1 MPLHL
6 VPRSLL
12 YIECVAQLGS
22 IQSASR
28 HLGIAASA
36 IYRQIKTMEESA
48 GTALFERNSSGM
60 QTTAA
65 GKLFVRQAEQ
75 WRNDS
80 TRLWSGIQE
89 LQGLDFGHIKLGAMD
104 SMVNGF
110 IPEFL
115 TSLAADF
122 PHVQTEVEVFSPDQ
136 AVESVLA
143 GTCDFALAFNVRPN
157 SELNVHWSAELPLGC
172 VAAPGH
178 PVAQMKSISLSDC
191 ARYPIVFQNRSL
203 AVRRYLEKHHNWL
216 FQDEPQTIIT
226 NSLQLL
232 KQMAVAGKH
241 VALTSEFDTASEI
254 LCGSIM
260 FVPVSDKDA
269 MPQSVSVISHARRQ
283 VANIAK
289 KISARLCI
297 DVEKYLGRVRERE
310 ANLPGGLRR

>member
-36 IYRQIKTMEESA
+36 IYRQIKAMEESA
-48 GTALFERNSSGM
+48 GTPLFERSAGGM

-65 GKLFVRQAEQ
+65 GKLFVRQTER
-75 WRNDS
+75 WRDDS
-80 TRLWSGIQE
+80 ARLWSGIQE
-89 LQGLDFGHIKLGAMD
+89 LQGLDFGHFKLGAMD

-136 AVESVLA
+136 AVESILA
-143 GTCDFALAFNVRPN
+143 GTCDLALAFNVRPN
-157 SELNVHWSAELPLGC
+157 RELHVLWSAELPLGC
-172 VAAPGH
+172 VAAPDH
-178 PVAQMKSISLSDC
+178 PVAAMDSISLSAC
-191 ARYPIVFQNRSL
+191 ARFPIVFQNRSL
-203 AVRRYLEKHHNWL
+203 AVRRYLEKHHKWL

-254 LCGSIM
+254 LSGSIV

-269 MPQSVSVISHARRQ
+269 LPQTVSVITHARRQ
-283 VANIAK
+283 AANISK
-289 KISARLCI
+289 KISARLCA
-297 DVEKYLGRVRERE
+297 DVEDYLNRVRAGASMTPQR
-310 ANLPGGLRR
+310 AAV

>member
-1 MPLHL
+1 MALHL

-36 IYRQIKTMEESA
+36 IYRQIKVMEEIA
-48 GTALFERNSSGM
+48 DTPLFERNSTGM

-65 GKLFVRQAEQ
+65 GKLFVDLAHQ
-75 WRNDS
+75 WRDDS

-89 LQGLDFGHIKLGAMD
+89 LQGLDVGHVRLGAMD

-115 TSLAADF
+115 TSLAEDL
-122 PHVQTEVEVFSPDQ
+122 PHVQTEVEVLSPDQ

-143 GTCDFALAFNVRPN
+143 GSCDIALAFNVRPN
-157 SELNVHWSAELPLGC
+157 SELNVLWSAELPLGC

-178 PVAQMKSISLSDC
+178 PVAGMKSISLSDC
-191 ARYPIVFQNRSL
+191 ARFPIVFQNRSL
-203 AVRRYLEKHHNWL
+203 AVRRYLEKHHKWL
-216 FQDEPQTIIT
+216 FRDEPQTIIT

-241 VALTSEFDTASEI
+241 VALTSEFDAASEI
-254 LCGSIM
+254 VSGSIV

-269 MPQSVSVISHARRQ
+269 LPQTVSVICHARRQ
-283 VANIAK
+283 APKISK
-289 KISARLCI
+289 KVSARLCT
-297 DVEKYLGRVRERE
+297 DVERYLLRVREE
-310 ANLPGGLRR
+310 MN